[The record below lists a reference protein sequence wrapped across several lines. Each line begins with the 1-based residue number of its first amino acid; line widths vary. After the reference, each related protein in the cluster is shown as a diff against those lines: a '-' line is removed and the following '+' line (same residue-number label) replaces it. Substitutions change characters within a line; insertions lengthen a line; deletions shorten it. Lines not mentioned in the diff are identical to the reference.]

1 MCNFYGGVMTLD
13 DVKQKLNLKN
23 DYEVADT
30 LGISQQAVSLW
41 RSKGGAIPALR
52 QYQIKEKIDA
62 I

>member
-1 MCNFYGGVMTLD
+1 MTLD
-13 DVKQKLNLKN
+13 DVKKKLNLKN

-52 QYQIKEKIDA
+52 QYQIKDKIDA
-62 I
+62 IQV